1 MFKKLGSAYIGFITG
16 LVFGAVVATLTS
28 IQVFSLLGGD
38 LDSANALGIHQCL
51 VEKLKDA
58 PS

>member
-28 IQVFSLLGGD
+28 VQVFYLLGGD
-38 LDSANALGIHQCL
+38 LDSAKTLGIHECL

-58 PS
+58 PL

>member
-1 MFKKLGSAYIGFITG
+1 MFKKLGSAYIGFIAG

-28 IQVFSLLGGD
+28 VQVFSLLGGD
-38 LDSANALGIHQCL
+38 LDSANALGIQQCL
-51 VEKLKDA
+51 IEKLKDA